1 VSVLSSGLRKV
12 LERSVVLGRGVA
24 EGGAGAALTRLGV
37 VLRDAPSYLTADER
51 SSRVKLR
58 ARARQLGDPLDTAAG
73 DNADVSVR
81 CPLLTAEV
89 AYEQWH
95 RFLFARFLEVN
106 DLLRHPEF
114 EMPLSLAQCAEL
126 AGELGEL
133 DGWSVAA
140 RIAQG
145 ILPGIFRPEDP
156 SVAVRLAREDLLALE
171 RAVTELPAGIF
182 EAEDSLGWVYQF
194 WQSKAKDAVN
204 ASGRKVG
211 GADLSPVTQLF
222 TEDYMVRFLLENSL
236 GAWWAGKYPESP
248 LLAGYEFLRFDENG
262 HPASGTFEG
271 WPDLISDVTVMDPC
285 CGSGHFLVAAF
296 GMLWRMRAE
305 AERLSPADA
314 QDAVLRDNLFGLELD
329 PRCTQIAMFALALEA
344 WKQGGFRVLP
354 TPQVACSGIP
364 AKVPLQEW
372 TKLAD
377 GDYQLETALARLHAL
392 FADADTLGSLIDPV
406 RAAEHAGLESVDW
419 HDIAPL
425 LQEALTAEVERSVD
439 PASAVFGDAAAGI
452 ARAADY
458 LSRKYT
464 LIVTNV
470 PYLTR
475 LRQSATL
482 AQWADLE
489 CAVAKNDLATMCLW
503 RFRGM
508 IKIGGVV
515 AAVSPQHWLYLG
527 SYRHMRKYM
536 LDSFRWHSLARLG
549 SGAFGQIGGEVVNVS
564 LGIWSAARQVLSNS
578 FFVLDAESS
587 KTVDLK
593 MEFLRASP
601 LATVAQHTQRD
612 NPDMRIMTSSES
624 GGKLLAEYAGGYA
637 GVQSGDYPRFGR
649 YCWEIAAI
657 TDGWERQQ
665 STSQQTRLFGG
676 CERVFKWDAGK
687 GDFYKFVVE
696 RLGINGTGAWIRG
709 THLLGKRGVTI
720 KLMGDLPAT
729 LFLGTL
735 LDNNVGV
742 IAPKNQNDLPA
753 VWAFVSSD
761 EYRARVRNIDRKMN
775 VTNATLVKVPFDV
788 ERWRN
793 VAAEQYP
800 NGLPEPWS
808 DDATQWLFR
817 GLPAEARQPLQVA
830 VARLVGFRWPD
841 QEPDAVDA
849 HVDSDGIVCLPA
861 VGGEQPAAERVRA
874 VLAASYG
881 DAWSTSKL
889 DELLEAAGGKQGDLE
904 GWLNTVFFKDHCKVF
919 GNRPFVWHI
928 WDGLRDG
935 FSVLVNYHR
944 LDRVTLERL
953 TYTTLGWWLGR
964 QKADADAGVAGA
976 EARFVAATDLREKLE
991 LILEGEPPFD
1001 VYVRWKSLAEQP
1013 LGWDPDL
1020 DDGVRLNIRPF
1031 VEAGVLRS
1039 KLAVQWK
1046 KDRGTNPDGTERH
1059 NDLHLIIAE
1068 KRKARGLS

>member
-1 VSVLSSGLRKV
+1 MSVLSGGLRKV

-37 VLRDAPSYLTADER
+37 GLRDAPGHLTVEKR
-51 SSRVKLR
+51 SSRVRLR
-58 ARARQLGDPLDTAAG
+58 ARARQLGDPLEAAAG
-73 DNADVSVR
+73 DDTDVSAR
-81 CPLLTAEV
+81 CPLLVAEV

-114 EMPLSLAQCAEL
+114 GMPLSLAECEEL

-140 RIAQG
+140 RFAQA

-171 RAVTELPAGIF
+171 RAVTELPAEIF

-194 WQSKAKDAVN
+194 WQSKAKDEVN
-204 ASGRKVG
+204 ASGRKIG
-211 GADLSPVTQLF
+211 AADLSPVTQLF

-248 LLAGYEFLRFDENG
+248 LLAGYEFLRLGEDG
-262 HPASGTFEG
+262 KPAAGTFEG
-271 WPDLISDVTVMDPC
+271 WPDRISAVTVMDPC

-305 AERLSPADA
+305 VEGLSSADA

-329 PRCTQIAMFALALEA
+329 SRCTQIAMFALALEA

-372 TKLAD
+372 TKLAE
-377 GDYQLETALARLHAL
+377 GDYQLEAALTRLHSL

-406 RAAEHAGLESVDW
+406 RAAEQAGLESVDW
-419 HDIAPL
+419 GDIAPL
-425 LQEALTAEVERSVD
+425 LQKALTAETKESGD
-439 PASAVFGDAAAGI
+439 LASEVFGEAAAGI

-464 LIVTNV
+464 LIATNV

-475 LRQSATL
+475 NEQSEVLRQFSSPTY
-482 AQWADLE
+482 E
-489 CAVAKNDLATMCLW
+489 PAKHDLATTFMERCRSMLSNS
-503 RFRGM
+503 GSL
-508 IKIGGVV
+508 
-515 AAVSPQHWLYLG
+515 ASVSPQNWLFMPRYSALRREWL
-527 SYRHMRKYM
+527 SSWVF
-536 LDSFRWHSLARLG
+536 LVVARLG
-549 SGAFGQIGGEVVNVS
+549 EKAFQSGSAAGAFVSLTLFTNGPGQIGNFAGIEAAGGDAGDIEGRLRDDSLVMVS
-564 LGIWSAARQVLSNS
+564 Q
-578 FFVLDAESS
+578 ESQ
-587 KTVDLK
+587 L
-593 MEFLRASP
+593 L
-601 LATVAQHTQRD
+601 
-612 NPDMRIMTSSES
+612 NPDSRILLTEIDVSS
-624 GGKLLAEYAGGYA
+624 LLAEYAESRYGLRT
-637 GVQSGDYPRFGR
+637 GDTNRLIR
-649 YCWEIAAI
+649 YFWE
-657 TDGWERQQ
+657 TSDRERYRLHQ
-665 STSQQTRLFGG
+665 STPDGNPVSGREGMLL
-676 CERVFKWDAGK
+676 WDNGK
-687 GDFYKFVVE
+687 GALMDLANE
-696 RLGINGTGAWIRG
+696 GIASIQGADAWGR
-709 THLLGKRGVTI
+709 RGVVI
-720 KLMGDLPAT
+720 KLTRT
-729 LFLGTL
+729 LSAALYTGESF
-735 LDNNVGV
+735 DNNV
-742 IAPKNQNDLPA
+742 A
-753 VWAFVSSD
+753 VVWPRESKHLAAMWLFCSSPQFSM
-761 EYRARVRNIDRKMN
+761 AVRQIDSSLKVMN
-775 VTNATLVKVPFDV
+775 NTLLKVPFDLEYWQRLANDV
-788 ERWRN
+788 DSM
-793 VAAEQYP
+793 P
-800 NGLPEPWS
+800 PLCS
-808 DDATQWLFR
+808 DDATQWLFK
-817 GLPAEARQPLQVA
+817 GIPVEARQPLQVA

-849 HVDSDGIVCLPA
+849 LVDGDGIVCLPA

-889 DELLEAAGGKQGDLE
+889 DELLVAAGGNPGDLE

-928 WDGLRDG
+928 WDGLKDG
-935 FSVLVNYHR
+935 FSALVNYHR
-944 LDRVTLERL
+944 LDRVNLEKL
-953 TYTTLGWWLGR
+953 TYTTLGWWLDR

-976 EARFVAATDLREKLE
+976 EARLVAASILRQKLE

-1001 VYVRWKSLAEQP
+1001 IYVRWKSLAEQP
-1013 LGWDPDL
+1013 LGWNPDL
-1020 DDGVRLNIRPF
+1020 DDGVRLNVRPF

-1039 KLAVQWK
+1039 KCAVHWK

-1059 NDLHLIIAE
+1059 NDLHFKIAD